1 MARTQEVKK
10 YATEDGEV
18 EITLMKMGGMDAS
31 KLGIRLGGLLGPAVI
46 SMFVASDSQSA
57 QAGAEAGRLFAEKLT
72 PQVFENVLKEM
83 LAGAQMKTPEGEFE
97 DCTIGLLNDVFS
109 GAAGSI
115 FKLAFDCVRM
125 NFRNFL
131 QGLGISSATMGKLEA
146 VAAKHA
152 AKAGL
157 S

>member
-1 MARTQEVKK
+1 MARTQEVKT
-10 YATEDGEV
+10 YATENGEV
-18 EITLMKMGGMDAS
+18 EITLMKMGGMEAS
-31 KLGIRLGGLLGPAVI
+31 KLGIRLGGMLGPAAI
-46 SMFVASDSQSA
+46 SLFTAADAQSA
-57 QAGAEAGRLFAEKLT
+57 QAGAEAGRMLAERLT

-83 LAGAQMKTPEGEFE
+83 LSGAQMKTPEGEFE
-97 DCTIGLLNDVFS
+97 DVSIKLLDDVFS

-125 NFRNFL
+125 NFRNFS
-131 QGLGISSATMGKLEA
+131 QGLGISSATMDKLAA

-152 AKAGL
+152 VKAGL